1 MAVIGTLGDVVFSAS
16 RRTVRTISGLKYES
30 KASYTNH
37 ARHLKTALA
46 EFTGL
51 EAESISFTVL
61 LSVYLGV
68 DPKRSAERLRE
79 YLTEGLSFYFILG
92 TARVGNYKWVIT
104 KLSQSDYR
112 IDNKGNVLAVK
123 VNVTLNS
130 YEKK

>member
-16 RRTVRTISGLKYES
+16 SRAVRTISGLKYDS
-30 KASYTNH
+30 SANYTQH
-37 ARHLKTALA
+37 ARHLKTPLA

-51 EAESISFTVL
+51 AAENISFTVL

-68 DPKRSAERLRE
+68 DPKVSVERLRQ
-79 YLTEGLSFYFILG
+79 YLTKGISFYFILG
-92 TARVGNYKWVIT
+92 STRIGNYKWVIT
-104 KLSQSDYR
+104 KLSQSDFR

-130 YEKK
+130 YEKR